1 MVDQQVILVVEDESV
16 ILDSLSDILR
26 VHGFQVLKAANG
38 LEAMALL
45 QDSSPDLILADIMM
59 PEMNGHQLYE
69 RVRQNPEWML
79 IPFIFLTAKGQ
90 AEDARFGKE
99 MGAYDYLMKPIDAD
113 DLIAALLVKL
123 RRYVQ
128 LEE

>member
-26 VHGFQVLKAANG
+26 VHGFQVLKATNG
-38 LEAMALL
+38 LEALALL
-45 QDSSPDLILADIMM
+45 QDYSPNLILADIMM
-59 PEMNGHQLYE
+59 PEMDGYQLYD
-69 RVRQNPEWML
+69 RVRQKPEWML
-79 IPFIFLTAKGQ
+79 IPFIFLTAKDQVG
-90 AEDARFGKE
+90 DGRFGKE
-99 MGAYDYLMKPIDAD
+99 TGADDYLMKPIDAD
-113 DLIAALLVKL
+113 DLIAAILVKL